1 MEQQLFDFLSVW
13 MSGALGLFTDLFSG
27 IPVANKAIIWMVF
40 VMLVMNLI
48 IIPIRGAGMS
58 DRAIA
63 RDVLSGRSES
73 TKQIVA
79 RRQQRKK

>member
-13 MSGALGLFTDLFSG
+13 MSGTLGLFTDLFSG
-27 IPVANKAIIWMVF
+27 IPGAAKAIIWMVF

-58 DRAIA
+58 DRARAGAAI
-63 RDVLSGRSES
+63 
-73 TKQIVA
+73 
-79 RRQQRKK
+79 RKRKDD